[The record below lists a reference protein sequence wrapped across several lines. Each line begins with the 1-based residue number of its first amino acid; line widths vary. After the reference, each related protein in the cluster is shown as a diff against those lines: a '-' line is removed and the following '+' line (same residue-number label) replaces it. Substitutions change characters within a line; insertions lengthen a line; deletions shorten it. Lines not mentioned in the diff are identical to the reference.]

1 MALFVSVK
9 SISLKLE
16 DFFCVLKM
24 VSLWTIFHG
33 IAVFLRKM
41 FHFLNIEV
49 VLYKKGNL
57 LSSFITLKAGK
68 TIFLPLTFFN

>member
-24 VSLWTIFHG
+24 VSLWTLLHG
-33 IAVFLRKM
+33 IVVFLRKM
-41 FHFLNIEV
+41 FHFLNIEG

-57 LSSFITLKAGK
+57 LSLFITLKAGK
-68 TIFLPLTFFN
+68 TNFLPRIYFN